1 MADQLNIFGSEGSL
15 PSDYGVGGSQSNTA
29 SSFADELAGI
39 RKEKEYFASV
49 IRNFRNGMLTTDNDL
64 NIVFCN
70 LTVERLLGFTS
81 DELQSM
87 KLSDLIR
94 TKETTVKKILEQGGR
109 CVDPKT
115 GEMGEFSFVTKSG
128 DVFPVEAC
136 FSVIPDVDGT
146 VCGMSCTFR
155 DVTQKKKMEQVLAR
169 MDRLA
174 SLGELASGMAHEIK
188 NPLACIAGVM
198 QNLACSNLDESCA
211 EMVPEILFQI
221 KRIDTIINGL
231 LRFAK
236 PGPAEMRPLR
246 IAEIVESTTLLVE
259 RSLKESEIELQLD
272 LGDGDPLVKG
282 DEFLLQQVFLNVV
295 MNACEALSQVEHKR
309 ILRVLLTCHT
319 NRESG
324 IEESHA
330 DLFEYVEIKI
340 IDNGSGIESSA
351 LDSIFNPFYTTKY
364 SGTGLGL
371 ATSHRIMEE
380 HDGAISVSSIL
391 GKGAEFKLSLPIY
404 TEIE

>member
-1 MADQLNIFGSEGSL
+1 MGSQLNVPGFASSAQSGHGAWK
-15 PSDYGVGGSQSNTA
+15 SQSDSSN
-29 SSFADELAGI
+29 SFADELAGV

-70 LTVERLLGFTS
+70 LTVERLLGFTAE
-81 DELQSM
+81 ELQSM
-87 KLSDLIR
+87 KLYDLIQ

-115 GEMGEFSFVTKSG
+115 GEMGEFSFITKSG
-128 DVFPVEAC
+128 EVFPVEAC
-136 FSVIPDVDGT
+136 FSVIPDADGT

-155 DVTQKKKMEQVLAR
+155 DVTQKKKMERALAR

-198 QNLACSNLDESCA
+198 QNLNCPNTDEPCA
-211 EMVPEILFQI
+211 EMVPEILHQI

-236 PGPAEMRPLR
+236 PGPAEMHPLH
-246 IAEIVESTTLLVE
+246 IAGIIKATTSLVE
-259 RSLKESEIELQLD
+259 RSLKENNIALKLD
-272 LGDGDPLVKG
+272 LGESDPLVKG

-295 MNACEALSQVEHKR
+295 MNACEALSQVDHR
-309 ILRVLLTCHT
+309 RTLQVTMTCH
-319 NRESG
+319 ESSDPG
-324 IEESHA
+324 VEERLS
-330 DLFEYVEIKI
+330 DRFEYVEIEI
-340 IDNGSGIESSA
+340 IDNGPGIDSA
-351 LDSIFNPFYTTKY
+351 SLDSIFNPFFTTKY

-380 HDGAISVSSIL
+380 HDGAINVVSL
-391 GKGAEFKLSLPIY
+391 PGKGAAFKLSLPVY
-404 TEIE
+404 KDE

>member
-1 MADQLNIFGSEGSL
+1 MGSQFNVSGSENLSQ
-15 PSDYGVGGSQSNTA
+15 PDQGVFKSQESAAN
-29 SSFADELAGI
+29 SFADELAEV

-49 IRNFRNGMLTTDNDL
+49 IKNFRNGMLTTDNDL
-64 NIVFCN
+64 NIVFSN
-70 LTVERLLGFTS
+70 LTVERLLGFTAE
-81 DELQSM
+81 ELKSI
-87 KLSDLIR
+87 KLYDLIQ

-115 GEMGEFSFVTKSG
+115 GEMGEFSFITKSG

-136 FSVIPDVDGT
+136 FSVIPDVDGA

-155 DVTQKKKMEQVLAR
+155 DVTQKKKMERTLAR

-198 QNLACSNLDESCA
+198 QNLNCSNVDESCA
-211 EMVPEILFQI
+211 EMVPEILFQV

-236 PGPAEMRPLR
+236 PSPTEMRLLHLAGIIR
-246 IAEIVESTTLLVE
+246 DTTLLVE
-259 RSLKESEIELQLD
+259 SSLKENDIELQLD
-272 LGDGDPLVKG
+272 LGESDPLVKG

-295 MNACEALSQVEHKR
+295 MNACEALAQVDDKR
-309 ILRVLLTCHT
+309 TLKVTLTYQES
-319 NRESG
+319 REPG
-324 IEESHA
+324 YDGERPDI
-330 DLFEYVEIKI
+330 FEYVEVDIV
-340 IDNGSGIESSA
+340 DNGLGIDTA
-351 LDSIFNPFYTTKY
+351 FLDSIFNPFFTTKY

-380 HDGAISVSSIL
+380 HDGAISVISSP
-391 GKGAEFKLSLPIY
+391 GKGAAFKLSLPVY
-404 TEIE
+404 THE

>member
-1 MADQLNIFGSEGSL
+1 MDSQLDVSGFASS
-15 PSDYGVGGSQSNTA
+15 SQSGHGVRN
-29 SSFADELAGI
+29 SPSNSRNSFADELAGV

-70 LTVERLLGFTS
+70 LTVERLLGFSTE
-81 DELQSM
+81 ELQSM
-87 KLSDLIR
+87 KLYDLIQ

-115 GEMGEFSFVTKSG
+115 GEMGEFSFIAKSG

-136 FSVIPDVDGT
+136 FSVIPDDDGA

-155 DVTQKKKMEQVLAR
+155 DVTQKKKMESAMAR

-198 QNLACSNLDESCA
+198 QNLNCPNVDESCA
-211 EMVPEILFQI
+211 EMVPEILHQI

-236 PGPAEMRPLR
+236 PGPAEMRPLH
-246 IAEIVESTTLLVE
+246 IAGIVRSTLLLVE
-259 RSLKESEIELQLD
+259 RSLNENNIALQLD
-272 LGDGDPLVKG
+272 LGEINPLVKG
-282 DEFLLQQVFLNVV
+282 DEFLLQQVFLNVI
-295 MNACEALSQVEHKR
+295 MNACEALSQVDYKR
-309 ILRVLLTCHT
+309 TLHIALACH
-319 NRESG
+319 ESSEPG
-324 IEESHA
+324 VGKTRS
-330 DLFEYVEIKI
+330 DLFEYVEIEI
-340 IDNGSGIESSA
+340 IDNGPGIDSA
-351 LDSIFNPFYTTKY
+351 SLDSIFNPFFTTKY
-364 SGTGLGL
+364 TGTGLGL

-380 HDGAISVSSIL
+380 HDGAINVASL
-391 GKGAEFKLSLPIY
+391 PGKGAAFKLSLPIY
-404 TEIE
+404 NGE

>member
-1 MADQLNIFGSEGSL
+1 MSSQLHVSGSEGS
-15 PSDYGVGGSQSNTA
+15 SQSDHKVGAAQISTA
-29 SSFADELAGI
+29 SSFMDELAGV

-49 IRNFRNGMLTTDNDL
+49 IRNFRNGMLTTDNEL
-64 NIVFCN
+64 NIVFSN
-70 LTVERLLGFTS
+70 LTVERLLGFTTE
-81 DELQSM
+81 ELQSM
-87 KLSDLIR
+87 KLYDLIQ
-94 TKETTVKKILEQGGR
+94 TQETTVKKILEQGGR

-136 FSVIPDVDGT
+136 FSVIPDGDGT

-155 DVTQKKKMEQVLAR
+155 DVTQKKKMEQALAR

-198 QNLACSNLDESCA
+198 QNLDCPNVDESCA

-236 PGPAEMRPLR
+236 PGPAEMRPLL
-246 IAEIVESTTLLVE
+246 ITEIVKSTTRLVE
-259 RSLKESEIELQLD
+259 RSLKESAIELQLD
-272 LGDGDPLVKG
+272 LGEGDPLVKG

-295 MNACEALSQVEHKR
+295 MNACEALSQVGHKR
-309 ILRVLLTCHT
+309 ILKVIMTCHASC
-319 NRESG
+319 EHG
-324 IEESHA
+324 IVERHS
-330 DLFEYVEIKI
+330 DLFEYVEIEI
-340 IDNGSGIESSA
+340 IDNGPGIDSSS
-351 LDSIFNPFYTTKY
+351 LDSIFNPFFTTKY

-380 HDGAISVSSIL
+380 HDGAISVSSSL
-391 GKGAEFKLSLPIY
+391 GKGAAFKLSLPMY
-404 TEIE
+404 TENG